1 MNKVKEV
8 NKVCKEKG
16 ETQARQEL
24 LDKRDPPVL
33 LDPKDKGYTQSFLS
47 PFFKNHIHMYST
59 LMRTVLVDNS
69 EHQGNIWAW
78 GEELAGGE

>member
-1 MNKVKEV
+1 VLRARRVNKVKEV

-33 LDPKDKGYTQSFLS
+33 PDPKDKGYTQSFLLQK
-47 PFFKNHIHMYST
+47 PYSH
-59 LMRTVLVDNS
+59 V
-69 EHQGNIWAW
+69 
-78 GEELAGGE
+78 